1 MTDFQ
6 ALLEPL
12 QSQLQ
17 QELHLTKQFLDVLQE
32 EAHILETGQPNDLS
46 RATSAKEKVAQALQ
60 LATHE
65 RATLLGSFNVP
76 NNLQGLRTVGNHV
89 PELAPL
95 VEELGALSEK
105 AQRMNEQNGAT
116 INALL
121 INTQRMMAALQ
132 TLTGTSTVYD
142 ASGKK
147 QAAPVAG
154 DIPRLKPLKAG

>member
-32 EAHILETGQPNDLS
+32 EAHILETGQPDDLS

-65 RATLLGSFNVP
+65 RATLLSSFNVP
-76 NNLQGLRTVGNHV
+76 SNLQGLRTVGGHV

-121 INTQRMMAALQ
+121 INTQRMMAA
-132 TLTGTSTVYD
+132 
-142 ASGKK
+142 
-147 QAAPVAG
+147 
-154 DIPRLKPLKAG
+154 